1 MAFNWMVK
9 IFSLRLF
16 RCLVFGFFFGLFI
29 VTCSTI
35 SLLASIALAQPQ
47 GQTLQQSAVPGLE
60 LDEAA
65 LKANVSDR
73 IRTTR
78 GAQDERFRNFS
89 PDLVIVDRKV
99 PFNIQGMTFFA
110 VKVKLLS
117 PPPLADEETITLV
130 VDKSGTLQI
139 ADIQELATGN
149 SLAQDAMSQLISA
162 EDIPPDFGKEIF
174 KGTGK
179 HSMIVISDPFCP
191 YCRKGWEYIKTQKDK
206 LKVIRLSHFP
216 LNRAAEVAC
225 LVMADAYH
233 HQLKLF
239 EIVDFAYARLNSVS
253 NPQDVLVQFMDA
265 FPELKEKWGQDPV
278 NALKY
283 LEENYLAVVREERKN
298 VQALGINS
306 TPAFFVNDVFIKG
319 FNPEKLDK
327 AMP

>member
-1 MAFNWMVK
+1 MAFNLMVK
-9 IFSLRLF
+9 VFSLRPF
-16 RCLVFGFFFGLFI
+16 KVLVFGFFFGLFI
-29 VTCSTI
+29 VTCCTI
-35 SLLASIALAQPQ
+35 SLLASNALAQPQ
-47 GQTLQQSAVPGLE
+47 GQTLQQSAVPGIE

-89 PDLVIVDRKV
+89 PDLVIIDRKI
-99 PFNIQGMTFFA
+99 PFHVQEMSFFA

-117 PPPLADEETITLV
+117 PPPLADEETITLI

-149 SLAQDAMSQLISA
+149 SLAQDAMSQLIRA

-191 YCRKGWEYIKTQKDK
+191 YCRKGWEYIKTQKGN

-225 LVMADAYH
+225 LVMADAHH
-233 HQLKLF
+233 HQFKLF

-306 TPAFFVNDVFIKG
+306 TPVFFVNDVFIKG